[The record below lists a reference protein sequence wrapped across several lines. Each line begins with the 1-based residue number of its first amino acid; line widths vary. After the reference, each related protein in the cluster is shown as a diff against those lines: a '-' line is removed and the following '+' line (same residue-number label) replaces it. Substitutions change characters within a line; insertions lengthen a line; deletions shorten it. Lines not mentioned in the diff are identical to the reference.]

1 LEGYRAILSDLGQKK
16 HELPLREMVNRLLS
30 RAVLSDE
37 AGPHMGL
44 ATEAYTNFTSPL
56 RKALDFFVHLQI
68 SACLTGEKAAHYPVE
83 QLPVITRAIGRN
95 REAVAAANRRLTARY
110 LNNLKANGQTRFAG
124 KISHITSSGFTV
136 KLDDNGLEGLVDLRP
151 EEEKFSFDKWTMSLT
166 STTRRFGLLQPVEVE
181 FGEAPAG
188 GDYLALFSLTEGCG
202 LKPPKDPKPDADHSG
217 AEAAE
222 DSASATVSQSL

>member
-1 LEGYRAILSDLGQKK
+1 
-16 HELPLREMVNRLLS
+16 M
-30 RAVLSDE
+30 
-37 AGPHMGL
+37 
-44 ATEAYTNFTSPL
+44 
-56 RKALDFFVHLQI
+56 
-68 SACLTGEKAAHYPVE
+68 
-83 QLPVITRAIGRN
+83 
-95 REAVAAANRRLTARY
+95 
-110 LNNLKANGQTRFAG
+110 
-124 KISHITSSGFTV
+124 
-136 KLDDNGLEGLVDLRP
+136 DLRP

-202 LKPPKDPKPDADHSG
+202 LKPPKDPKSDADHSG